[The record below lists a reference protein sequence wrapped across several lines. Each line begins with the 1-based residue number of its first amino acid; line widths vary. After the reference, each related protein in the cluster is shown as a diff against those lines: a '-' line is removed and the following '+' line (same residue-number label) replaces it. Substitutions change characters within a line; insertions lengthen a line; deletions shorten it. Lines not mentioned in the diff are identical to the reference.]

1 VVTQPAAGLVV
12 SPDSLTVV
20 PWRAPPPAEDDILPG
35 GIPVSE
41 FAATVSGW
49 QPLSVLDSVLRVQQI
64 WQVHKE
70 DIPRLW
76 LAVLLVMAACQTEL
90 FDILGTL

>member
-1 VVTQPAAGLVV
+1 MVTQPAAGLVV

-20 PWRAPPPAEDDILPG
+20 PWRAPPSAEDDILPG